1 MIIFKIRIKSFNL
14 KDIYFPN
21 NKLFIFLKLKRKIDR
36 ITVLRSPHI
45 YKKSRE
51 QFQINIY
58 KRAVYIL
65 NFLKEKVFLTVLK
78 NYLNRSILDLQ
89 CVAIDLKT
97 NLFKIKTNK
106 IKYLTSV
113 LLKPNFILY
122 YLSHFEARE

>member
-97 NLFKIKTNK
+97 NL
-106 IKYLTSV
+106 
-113 LLKPNFILY
+113 
-122 YLSHFEARE
+122 

>member
-106 IKYLTSV
+106 IKYLASV